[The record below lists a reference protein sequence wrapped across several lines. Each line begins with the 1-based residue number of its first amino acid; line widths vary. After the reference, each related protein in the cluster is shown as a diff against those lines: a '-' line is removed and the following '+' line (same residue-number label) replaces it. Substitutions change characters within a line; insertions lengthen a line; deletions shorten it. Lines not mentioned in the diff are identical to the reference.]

1 MTEMN
6 VKLMSRSPDSPRLS
20 LVACRSLL
28 FACLLQLVVVVV
40 VLLYLQ
46 LYLKLNTHSLLKS
59 YNKYYKP
66 WRLSAL
72 PQNILYEFAALINK
86 FNMLLL
92 LLLAPVFLSFF
103 FFSLFAFSLITDFH
117 ILCALSLHSQQ
128 IVVNFVVAV

>member
-1 MTEMN
+1 M
-6 VKLMSRSPDSPRLS
+6 
-20 LVACRSLL
+20 
-28 FACLLQLVVVVV
+28 
-40 VLLYLQ
+40 
-46 LYLKLNTHSLLKS
+46 
-59 YNKYYKP
+59 P

-103 FFSLFAFSLITDFH
+103 SLFAFSLITDFH